1 MKKYQRLFRE
11 LLKTKLAIPTNQSK
25 FTYCGI
31 NIESLTKEELLVVT
45 YKLIEDDGFIVV
57 E

>member
-1 MKKYQRLFRE
+1 MKKYQRLFRD
-11 LLKTKLAIPTNQSK
+11 LLKTKLDIPANHSK